1 MPGSHPLS
9 ACALTRKFLP
19 LRLFVAF
26 LGVMVLQGARADWPD
41 LYDPFQIRTLH
52 LQMESGSSWGSVV
65 SDSDFNNPQ
74 NALLWTDEETPIQV
88 TVKRKSDPAVGQ
100 KVSVKIDINA
110 RVPGQTWH
118 GVKKLSLENGADG
131 GIVKEGFAWQMH
143 RLASEAGF
151 YSYPSAHAAW
161 VRLIVDGQ
169 VIGLYTSVEERDKQM
184 LENRGMWKENAT
196 WLYKNDPNPALE
208 AGEGNSLAFEHFC
221 FSPFKDR
228 NGCPLPADFETDLNT
243 WIDMP
248 GLLTLGAVEAFTGN
262 HDGLFTH
269 DGKNHFFADFAPA
282 PRLPRLYF
290 PWDLDTGIS
299 DVDKPILGS
308 AGDYSARILG
318 HPWFRAWYL
327 HTMTDLINGPLSTAS
342 LTDFLNR
349 LEPIMTPALQA
360 DPNSSVEGAGH
371 FESLRVWVTNRI
383 ANVRGQIGPVIGP
396 PVLAPGPGE
405 IVAGMQLTLSH
416 TNVGGT
422 IYYTLN
428 GSDPRAAG
436 GAATGFAYS
445 GPIVLSNSTHLKA
458 RVLLG
463 TNWSALRQGAFNV
476 AGHAARLKVTEIM
489 YQPSPPSTN
498 EDAGEYEFIEFQ
510 NRSAQWIDLS
520 GCYLTGIDFRF
531 LPGTIVGPGDFLLLV
546 RNGVAFANRYPGVS
560 FHGIFWGGLDKNGE
574 KIRVRNSDGNNAL
587 SVEYDDEPPWPLAPA
602 GFGWSL
608 VNMMPES
615 NPDSPANWRASAHR
629 HGSPGAADPQPPYGP
644 GVLISEVL
652 ANTEP
657 PLEDAVELHNPTAN
671 PIDIGGWYVSDQ
683 RDNDAT
689 LKKYR
694 IPDGTTLPSR
704 GFKVFYESNFNAG
717 PTAFA
722 LSSYGDQV
730 YLSSADSGGT
740 LTGCIV
746 GANFGASDPGGSI
759 GQFRTSYG
767 FNFTSLEM
775 ITLDGSNSTAR
786 IGPVVINEIMY
797 RPDAGG
803 AEFIEFYNRTTTNVD
818 LSAWTV
824 EGAAFAFPEPTI
836 IPGNSFLILLGSTN
850 MSPAEF
856 RVRANVPSTV
866 PVLAHPFDLGNAGE
880 NIELKKPNDFPTNAA
895 IRVDRVRYNDK
906 GAWPGEA
913 DGQGPSLERLSPDLY
928 GNEPLNWRTTR
939 TGGSAGRFNDSST
952 VIAIAR
958 ASSWKH
964 NFLGRDLGAA
974 WRIAG
979 YSDSGWKADE
989 APLGYGVPSL
999 ATVLTNEAG
1008 PPPITTYLRKQF
1020 VVNDDTASVSN
1031 LTFQVNYD
1039 DGFVAWLNGQE
1050 LLRRGISSGAVNNSA
1065 LAVEHGPGG
1074 YEKISI
1080 TAQKNLLTRGLNIL
1094 AIELH
1099 QNTTNDADLFW
1110 DAELT
1115 YQIGTGAVAEPVPV
1129 RITEV
1134 RHDASGVV
1142 LRWIAVATQSY
1153 QVQHSADL
1161 QNWTGA
1167 GIALTATSEI
1177 AEFIDTST
1185 APALKFYRVLSLP

>member
-1 MPGSHPLS
+1 MPSNRSPS
-9 ACALTRKFLP
+9 AFALTRGFLP
-19 LRLFVAF
+19 VLIAFASIPFV
-26 LGVMVLQGARADWPD
+26 QGAQDDWQD
-41 LYDPFQIRTLH
+41 LYDPFRIRTIH

-74 NALLWTDEETPIQV
+74 NALLSTDDETPIPV

-131 GIVKEGFAWQMH
+131 GIVKEGLAWQMH

-151 YSYPSAHAAW
+151 YRYPSAHAAW

-196 WLYKNDPNPALE
+196 WLYKNDPNPELE
-208 AGEGNSLAFEHFC
+208 AGQGNSPAFQHFC

-228 NGCPLPADFETDLNT
+228 NGCPLPADPETDLNT
-243 WIDMP
+243 WIDMQ

-282 PRLPRLYF
+282 PRLQRLYF

-299 DVDKPILGS
+299 DVNKPILGS
-308 AGDYSARILG
+308 AGAYSTVILG

-327 HTMTDLINGPLSTAS
+327 HTMTDLLNGPLSTAS

-349 LEPIMTPALQA
+349 LEPVMTSALQA
-360 DPNSSVEGAGH
+360 DPNSSVEPAGH

-396 PVLAPGPGE
+396 PVMAPGPGE

-416 TNVGGT
+416 TNVDGT

-428 GSDPRAAG
+428 GRDPRAVG
-436 GAATGFAYS
+436 GAAAGFAYS
-445 GPIVLSNSTHLKA
+445 APIVLSNSAHLKA
-458 RVLLG
+458 RVLVG
-463 TNWSALRQGAFNV
+463 TNWSALREGTFNV

-489 YQPSPPSTN
+489 YSPPSTN

-510 NRSAQWIDLS
+510 NRSAQVIDLS
-520 GCYLTGIDFRF
+520 GCHVTGVDFRF
-531 LPGTIVGPGDFLLLV
+531 LPGTVVGSGEFVLLV
-546 RNGVAFANRYPGVS
+546 RNGVAFANRYPGVPYN
-560 FHGIFWGGLDKNGE
+560 GIFWGGLDKNGE
-574 KIRVRNSDGNNAL
+574 KIRVRNSDGNTAL
-587 SVEYDDEPPWPLAPA
+587 SVEYDDEVPWPLGSA
-602 GFGWSL
+602 GLGWSL
-608 VNMMPES
+608 VNLAPEN
-615 NPDSPANWRASAHR
+615 NPDSPANWRASANR
-629 HGSPGAADPQPPYGP
+629 HGSPGAVDPQPAYNP
-644 GVLISEVL
+644 GAVISEVL
-652 ANTEP
+652 ANTES
-657 PLEDAVELHNPTAN
+657 PLEDAIELHNPTAN
-671 PIDIGGWYVSDQ
+671 PIDISGWYLSDQ
-683 RDNDAT
+683 LDNDAT

-694 IPDGTTLPSR
+694 IPDGTTIPARS
-704 GFKVFYESNFNAG
+704 FKVFYESNFNAG
-717 PTAFA
+717 ANAFA

-730 YLSSADSGGT
+730 YLSSADSGGA
-740 LTGCIV
+740 LTGCIM

-767 FNFTSLEM
+767 FDFTGLEV
-775 ITLDGSNSTAR
+775 TTPGDSNSTAR
-786 IGPVVINEIMY
+786 IGPVVINEIMF
-797 RPDAGG
+797 RSDVGG

-824 EGAAFAFPEPTI
+824 EGASFTFPESTI
-836 IPGNSFLILLGSTN
+836 IPGNSFLILLGSTDV
-850 MSPAEF
+850 SPAEF

-913 DGQGPSLERLSPDLY
+913 DGQGPSLERLSPHVY

-939 TGGSAGRFNDSST
+939 TGGSAGRPNDPST

-964 NFLGRDLGAA
+964 NFLGRNLGLA
-974 WRIAG
+974 WRIPG

-989 APLGYGVPSL
+989 APLGYGAPSL
-999 ATVLTNEAG
+999 ATVLTNQASVS
-1008 PPPITTYLRKQF
+1008 PITTYLRKQF
-1020 VVNDDTASVSN
+1020 VINDDTTSISN
-1031 LTFQVNYD
+1031 LTLRVNYD

-1050 LLRRGISSGAVNNSA
+1050 LLRRQIPPGPVNNST
-1065 LAVEHGPGG
+1065 LAAEHGAGG
-1074 YEKISI
+1074 YETITI
-1080 TAQKNLLTRGLNIL
+1080 TAQKGLLTRGLNVL
-1094 AIELH
+1094 AVEVH
-1099 QNTTNDADLFW
+1099 QHTTNDADLFW

-1115 YQIGTGAVAEPVPV
+1115 YQTGTGAGAEPTPV
-1129 RITEV
+1129 RITEL
-1134 RHDASGVV
+1134 RRDTSGVV
-1142 LRWIAVATQSY
+1142 LRWVAVATKSY
-1153 QVQHSADL
+1153 QVQSSADL
-1161 QNWTGA
+1161 QNWSDA
-1167 GIALTATSEI
+1167 GSALTATGET
-1177 AEFIDTST
+1177 AEFIDSST
-1185 APALKFYRVLSLP
+1185 TPALKFYRVLSLP